1 MILMTGASGFVASH
15 LIPKLKASGY
25 QIRALVLN
33 EREAEKV
40 RGLGVETAIGNVA
53 DAASMKGA
61 FTGIDMAIH
70 LVAILRES
78 KFATFESVNVGG
90 TKNMLEAAKAAGV
103 KRFIHFG
110 ILGANADPKYRY
122 LNSKWRAMQ
131 AVKASGLD
139 YTIFE
144 PSVMF
149 GKGAGFI
156 DALLRSINLFPFIA
170 PVAGS
175 GKTLLQPIFVGDVAD
190 CVLAAVKGNKIRQE
204 CEVGGPEQMTYKNM
218 MTTVMKAAGIN
229 KPRVHVPIAF
239 MRPAVWVMERV
250 SKNPPITKD
259 ELDALGLNNIT
270 EPDSVE
276 KQFGFKPKKLDDG
289 LDYLKSKK

>member
-1 MILMTGASGFVASH
+1 MILLTGASGFVASYI
-15 LIPKLKASGY
+15 IPKLKASGY
-25 QIRALVLN
+25 NVRALVLN
-33 EREAEKV
+33 DREAVKV
-40 RGLGVETAIGNVA
+40 KGLGVEAAIGNVG
-53 DAASMKGA
+53 DASTLKAA
-61 FTGIDMAIH
+61 FTGVDTVIH
-70 LVAILRES
+70 LVAILREN
-78 KFATFESVNVGG
+78 KYATFETVNVGG
-90 TKNMLEAAKAAGV
+90 TANMLAAAKASGV

-122 LNSKWRAMQ
+122 LNSKWRAMKL
-131 AVKASGLD
+131 VRESDLE

-156 DALLRSINLFPFIA
+156 DALMRSINLFPIIA

-175 GKTLLQPIFVGDVAD
+175 GKTLLQPIFVDDVAE

-204 CEVGGPEQMTYKNM
+204 CEIGGPEQMTYKEM
-218 MTTVMKAAGIN
+218 MTRVMKAAGIR

-270 EPDSVE
+270 TVDSVE
-276 KQFGFKPKKLDDG
+276 RQFSFKPKKLEDG
-289 LDYLKSKK
+289 LDYLKPKT